1 MDAPATTSA
10 DNGTSGGGDGW
21 FKPRKQPTAG
31 TGTDPQGPEQRGTEP
46 QATEGRRLAGL
57 RPVGRGTAAAGGA
70 AFGAGVPGAAGSGD
84 GLPLG
89 AGRSGDPRSDA
100 ARPDAARPDTGRPD
114 FGARITA
121 PPAPGP
127 ADPAT
132 TVLPK
137 LIPAPATAVPPLVSA
152 SRPSTDTFAAPEAPQ
167 VPAQRTAPSE
177 PWPSDAAR
185 PTAPP
190 EEQHRAEEQQRAEQL
205 WAEEQQRP
213 EQHQVEQ
220 HRAAEQ
226 HRAEQYGGEQQRRA
240 ENPLAAPHPEP
251 GSFRSFAEEA
261 HRPEAEPD
269 SDLGSDP
276 EFFRPFIQELPYSEA
291 ESAPEHSRP
300 LSHEAARPEP
310 GPEAA
315 RSFPYEAAHPEPA
328 SASGSEA
335 AQPLPHETPHPEPG
349 PEAAG
354 PLPREATRS
363 VPGPEAGRVS
373 SHEASRT
380 QPGPEAAR
388 SFGDEASRPEPG
400 SESVRALAHGVPQA
414 EAESLR
420 VNTPDASEGGAEP
433 AGAYVPDAFRP
444 AVDFPRPSHPDTLQ
458 DESPEAAPEPFR
470 AFGPESLAS
479 VEPAPEGSP
488 DAVLVRRTMAAIGD
502 VSDKVT
508 SYFYALLFVRHP
520 DLRSLFPPAMDAQ
533 RDRLLKALLTAAEHV
548 DNTPVL
554 VEYLQNLGR
563 GHRKYGTRPEHYPAV
578 GECLIEALAKYAES
592 VWNPETEAAWV
603 RTYTTISQVMI
614 DAAAVDELRAPAWWQ
629 AEVVSHELRT
639 QDIAVI
645 TVRPN
650 QPYPF
655 LAGQYAS
662 LETPWWPRIWRHY
675 SFASAPRSDGL
686 LSFHVKA
693 VPAGW
698 VSNALVHRA
707 QPGDVIRLGPP
718 AGTMTVDH
726 TRDSGLLCLG
736 GGTGI
741 APIKALVEDV
751 AEHGTRRRM
760 EVFYG
765 ARTDHDLYDIDTM
778 LRLQQSHSWLEVRPV
793 VDKHGLLQLPD
804 AIRTF
809 GPWDQYD
816 AYLSGPVGMIRS
828 GVDALRGAGIPK
840 ERIRHDS
847 VAELVAAG

>member
-1 MDAPATTSA
+1 M
-10 DNGTSGGGDGW
+10 
-21 FKPRKQPTAG
+21 
-31 TGTDPQGPEQRGTEP
+31 
-46 QATEGRRLAGL
+46 
-57 RPVGRGTAAAGGA
+57 
-70 AFGAGVPGAAGSGD
+70 
-84 GLPLG
+84 
-89 AGRSGDPRSDA
+89 
-100 ARPDAARPDTGRPD
+100 
-114 FGARITA
+114 
-121 PPAPGP
+121 
-127 ADPAT
+127 
-132 TVLPK
+132 
-137 LIPAPATAVPPLVSA
+137 
-152 SRPSTDTFAAPEAPQ
+152 
-167 VPAQRTAPSE
+167 SE
-177 PWPSDAAR
+177 PA
-185 PTAPP
+185 
-190 EEQHRAEEQQRAEQL
+190 
-205 WAEEQQRP
+205 
-213 EQHQVEQ
+213 
-220 HRAAEQ
+220 
-226 HRAEQYGGEQQRRA
+226 
-240 ENPLAAPHPEP
+240 
-251 GSFRSFAEEA
+251 
-261 HRPEAEPD
+261 
-269 SDLGSDP
+269 
-276 EFFRPFIQELPYSEA
+276 
-291 ESAPEHSRP
+291 
-300 LSHEAARPEP
+300 P

-315 RSFPYEAAHPEPA
+315 RA
-328 SASGSEA
+328 
-335 AQPLPHETPHPEPG
+335 LPHEVPRHQPG
-349 PEAAG
+349 PEG
-354 PLPREATRS
+354 TRPLPREAIRPEPA
-363 VPGPEAGRVS
+363 PGPEHVS
-373 SHEASRT
+373 GPEADHALPHEASRT
-380 QPGPEAAR
+380 QTGPEAAR
-388 SFGDEASRPEPG
+388 SFGDEVSRSEPG
-400 SESVRALAHGVPQA
+400 FESGRAAVHGVPQA
-414 EAESLR
+414 EVESLR
-420 VNTPDASEGGAEP
+420 ADMPDASEGGGEAS
-433 AGAYVPDAFRP
+433 GSYVPDAFRP
-444 AVDFPRPSHPDTLQ
+444 AVDFPRASRPDAPQ
-458 DESPEAAPEPFR
+458 EESPEAAPEPFR
-470 AFGPESLAS
+470 AFGPASLVS